1 MNIKV
6 ETIVRV
12 ILGSVLL
19 IFGLDKFFAFV
30 PHGHV
35 MTDDLIAAYNGLI
48 ANKFILP
55 TVGVVEVITG
65 ILLISR
71 RYVFLSLIALF
82 PVIFGIIA
90 FHLAIDL
97 PGILPGLGVSIMYLY
112 LIIYR
117 SSEFAKL
124 IKQSYKEGK

>member
-1 MNIKV
+1 MNKKV

-48 ANKFILP
+48 ANKFILS
-55 TVGVVEVITG
+55 TVGVVEAVTG
-65 ILLISR
+65 IILISG
-71 RYVFLSLIALF
+71 RYVILALIALF
-82 PVIFGIIA
+82 PIVFGIIA
-90 FHLAIDL
+90 FHLAVDL
-97 PGILPGLGVSIMYLY
+97 PGILPGLGVSILYLY
-112 LIIYR
+112 LIVYR
-117 SSEFAKL
+117 SSDFTKL
-124 IKQSYKEGK
+124 IKQTYV

>member
-1 MNIKV
+1 MNKKV

-35 MTDDLIAAYNGLI
+35 MTDDLMAAYNGLI

-55 TVGVVEVITG
+55 TVGIVEAVTG
-65 ILLISR
+65 IILISG
-71 RYVFLSLIALF
+71 RYVILALIALF
-82 PVIFGIIA
+82 PIVFGIIA
-90 FHLAIDL
+90 FHLAVDL
-97 PGILPGLGVSIMYLY
+97 PGILPGLGVSILYLY
-112 LIIYR
+112 LIVYR
-117 SSEFAKL
+117 SSGFTKL
-124 IKQSYKEGK
+124 IKLTYQ